1 MPDVTTPPPARP
13 NIPYVLDCVIC
24 AKHRGEG
31 PLKGQLV
38 AQVDGFWIYHAPAD
52 DEGTASLGYLFIESD
67 RHAPALADL
76 TDDEAAALGRLRA
89 RLAHALRDIFD
100 AEHVLAFVIGRSVP
114 HFHEHLVTRHRGTPS
129 DVSWDKSDEAAPK
142 ADEQEVAA
150 LARRLAVIVAG
161 SDPVD

>member
-1 MPDVTTPPPARP
+1 M
-13 NIPYVLDCVIC
+13 LDCVIC

-52 DEGTASLGYLFIESD
+52 DEGRAPLGYVIIETD

-76 TDDEAAALGRLRA
+76 TDDEAASLGRLRVQ
-89 RLAHALRDIFD
+89 LAHALREMLD
-100 AEHVLAFVIGRSVP
+100 AEHVLAFVIGLNVP

-129 DVSWDKSDEAAPK
+129 DVTWDKSDEAAPK
-142 ADEQEVAA
+142 GDEQEVAA
-150 LARRLAVIVAG
+150 LARRLAAIVGDGGPAA
-161 SDPVD
+161 